1 MISDTKRFEKA
12 IAGFDAVNAQD
23 PNKVTA
29 NGKEY
34 PKELLYAERMSEMQ
48 QRFAPDASEAVQLA
62 VRAQHIKR
70 WAIPRSEYP
79 MTPHGYKQWR
89 TRLYKFHADLAA
101 EIMREAGYDE
111 EMIGRTHSI
120 VRKEALKLNPET
132 QMMEDIV
139 DLVFLEHYLE
149 EFVAKYSSYDEAK
162 MLDILRKTW
171 KKMSPRGHD
180 AALKL
185 IKLPEALVPTVLKAV
200 QGDAA

>member
-1 MISDTKRFEKA
+1 MIADTKRFENA
-12 IAGFDAVNAQD
+12 IAAFDAVNAQD

-29 NGKEY
+29 DGREY
-34 PKELLYAERMSEMQ
+34 PKEVLYAQRMSDMQ
-48 QRFAPDASEAVQLA
+48 RRFAPDASEAVQLA

-101 EIMREAGYDE
+101 DILRETGYDE
-111 EMIGRTHSI
+111 ETIARVHAI

-149 EFVAKYSSYDEAK
+149 EFVAKYSHYEEEK

-171 KKMSPRGHD
+171 KKMSPRGHE
-180 AALKL
+180 AALNL
-185 IKLPEALVPTVLKAV
+185 IKLPEALAPVVLKAV
-200 QGDAA
+200 S

>member
-1 MISDTKRFEKA
+1 MIADTKRFENA
-12 IAGFDAVNAQD
+12 IAAFDAVNAQD

-29 NGKEY
+29 DGREY
-34 PKELLYAERMSEMQ
+34 PKELLYAQRMSDMQ
-48 QRFAPDASEAVQLA
+48 RRFAPDASEAVQLA
-62 VRAQHIKR
+62 VRAQHIQR

-101 EIMREAGYDE
+101 GILRETGYDE
-111 EMIGRTHSI
+111 ETIARVHAI

-149 EFVAKYSSYDEAK
+149 EFVVKYSHYEEEK

-171 KKMSPRGHD
+171 KKMSPRGHE
-180 AALKL
+180 AALNL
-185 IKLPEALVPTVLKAV
+185 IKLPEALAPVVLKAV
-200 QGDAA
+200 S

>member
-1 MISDTKRFEKA
+1 MIADTKRFENV
-12 IAGFDAVNAQD
+12 IAAFDAVNAQD

-29 NGKEY
+29 DGREY
-34 PKELLYAERMSEMQ
+34 PKELLYAQRMSDMQ
-48 QRFAPDASEAVQLA
+48 RRFAPDASEAVQLA

-89 TRLYKFHADLAA
+89 TRLYKFHADLATD
-101 EIMREAGYDE
+101 ILRETGYDE
-111 EMIGRTHSI
+111 ETIARVHAI

-149 EFVAKYSSYDEAK
+149 EFVVKYSHYEEEK

-171 KKMSPRGHD
+171 KKMSPRGHE
-180 AALKL
+180 AALNL
-185 IKLPEALVPTVLKAV
+185 IKLPEALAPVVLKAV
-200 QGDAA
+200 S

>member
-1 MISDTKRFEKA
+1 MIADTKRFENA
-12 IAGFDAVNAQD
+12 IAAFDAVNAQD

-29 NGKEY
+29 DGREY
-34 PKELLYAERMSEMQ
+34 PKEVLYAQRMSDMQ
-48 QRFAPDASEAVQLA
+48 RRFAPDASEAVQLA

-101 EIMREAGYDE
+101 DVLRETGYDE
-111 EMIGRTHSI
+111 ETIARVHAI

-149 EFVAKYSSYDEAK
+149 EFVAKYSHYDEEK

-171 KKMSPRGHD
+171 KKMSPRGHE
-180 AALKL
+180 AALNL
-185 IKLPEALVPTVLKAV
+185 IKLPEALVPVVLKAV
-200 QGDAA
+200 A

>member
-1 MISDTKRFEKA
+1 MIADTKRFENA
-12 IAGFDAVNAQD
+12 IAAFDAVNAQD

-29 NGKEY
+29 DGREY
-34 PKELLYAERMSEMQ
+34 PKEVLYAQRMSDMQ
-48 QRFAPDASEAVQLA
+48 RRFAPDASEAVQLA

-101 EIMREAGYDE
+101 DILRETGYDE
-111 EMIGRTHSI
+111 ETIARVHAI

-149 EFVAKYSSYDEAK
+149 EFVAKYSHYDEEK

-171 KKMSPRGHD
+171 KKMSPRGHE
-180 AALKL
+180 AALNL
-185 IKLPEALVPTVLKAV
+185 IKLPEALAPVVLKAV
-200 QGDAA
+200 S

>member
-1 MISDTKRFEKA
+1 MISDTQRFEKA

-23 PNKVTA
+23 PNQVTVD
-29 NGKEY
+29 GKEY
-34 PKELLYAERMSEMQ
+34 PKELLYAQRMTDMQ

-62 VRAQHIKR
+62 ARAQHIKR

-79 MTPHGYKQWR
+79 MTLHGYKQWR

-101 EIMREAGYDE
+101 EILREIGYDE
-111 EMIGRTHSI
+111 ELIARVHSI

-149 EFVAKYSSYDEAK
+149 EFVDKYGSAGEAK
-162 MLDILRKTW
+162 MIDILRKTW
-171 KKMSPRGHD
+171 KKMSSQGHE
-180 AALKL
+180 AALSI
-185 IKLPEALVPTVLKAV
+185 IKLPEALVPVVLKAV

>member
-1 MISDTKRFEKA
+1 MIADTKRFENA
-12 IAGFDAVNAQD
+12 IAAFDAVNAQD

-29 NGKEY
+29 DGREH
-34 PKELLYAERMSEMQ
+34 PKELLYAQRMSDMQ
-48 QRFAPDASEAVQLA
+48 RRFAQDASEAVQLA

-101 EIMREAGYDE
+101 DILRETGYDE
-111 EMIGRTHSI
+111 ETIARVHAI

-149 EFVAKYSSYDEAK
+149 EFVVKYSHYEEEK

-171 KKMSPRGHD
+171 KKMSPRGHE
-180 AALKL
+180 AALNL
-185 IKLPEALVPTVLKAV
+185 IKLPEALAPVVLKAV
-200 QGDAA
+200 S